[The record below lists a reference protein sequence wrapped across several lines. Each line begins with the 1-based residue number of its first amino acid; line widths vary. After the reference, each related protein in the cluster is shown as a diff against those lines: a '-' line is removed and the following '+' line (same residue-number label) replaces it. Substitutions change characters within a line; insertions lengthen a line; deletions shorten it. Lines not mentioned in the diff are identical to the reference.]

1 MLMKKIYAFLLCG
14 AVCLSAAADGKRFKS
29 LKGQKVK
36 KIARTEAAA
45 PLWRP
50 SSQTDFMYDIDMEE
64 WWEMGTVNFT
74 YDNRGNCIEEL
85 MDEDGWLS
93 KTVTTYNEFNQPL
106 MILKTESED
115 GETWENSG
123 KTTYVYDPVVHD
135 FFTERVGY
143 DWNGDDWTT
152 NYTWETD
159 IITRNDAGNITELV
173 KSLPM
178 FDHLTP
184 AYRSV
189 WSYGADG
196 KANEYSYYVTY
207 DGTTWELDDDTSY
220 KDIVWEKTN
229 GQMTIYGDML
239 ELTEGENL
247 LKSAVVYYDG
257 EPDGH
262 YLVEYADGGFFIKE
276 TTNDINEVGR
286 TQRMEIIDAN
296 GSMRYTSVEYFDED
310 GNITDEPTYTMIQ
323 EATLDEHGNVVETTV
338 REIIDGVEELMDAQ
352 KSSCTYDANGNL
364 TEVTTSYY
372 DFDVEEYVADFRT
385 VYGEYVDA
393 AAGIES
399 VVADTKAQ
407 WNVCDNTVA
416 ASAPGLK
423 GLTVYNLQGV
433 AVAKAAAEASSASVD
448 LSSLASGIYLIH
460 ADGTGATYRFV
471 KR

>member
-1 MLMKKIYAFLLCG
+1 MNIYAFLLCG

-29 LKGQKVK
+29 LQGQKVK

-74 YDNRGNCIEEL
+74 YYNRGNCIEEL

-93 KTVTTYNEFNQPL
+93 KTVSTYNEFNQPL

-143 DWNGDDWTT
+143 DWNDGDWTT

-207 DGTTWELDDDTSY
+207 DGTIWELDDDPSY

-239 ELTEGENL
+239 
-247 LKSAVVYYDG
+247 
-257 EPDGH
+257 
-262 YLVEYADGGFFIKE
+262 
-276 TTNDINEVGR
+276 
-286 TQRMEIIDAN
+286 
-296 GSMRYTSVEYFDED
+296 
-310 GNITDEPTYTMIQ
+310 
-323 EATLDEHGNVVETTV
+323 
-338 REIIDGVEELMDAQ
+338 
-352 KSSCTYDANGNL
+352 
-364 TEVTTSYY
+364 
-372 DFDVEEYVADFRT
+372 
-385 VYGEYVDA
+385 
-393 AAGIES
+393 
-399 VVADTKAQ
+399 
-407 WNVCDNTVA
+407 
-416 ASAPGLK
+416 
-423 GLTVYNLQGV
+423 
-433 AVAKAAAEASSASVD
+433 
-448 LSSLASGIYLIH
+448 
-460 ADGTGATYRFV
+460 
-471 KR
+471 